1 MRALP
6 ILRNSGSTSTKTLA
20 QKRTALR
27 RLILILT
34 SLVLGLI
41 LAEIGLRLAGFSYFN
56 PYIVDRDLGFT
67 LRPNAEGW
75 WTKEGLAYI
84 KINSDGLRDV
94 EHSFKKP
101 DNTIRIAVLGD
112 SFSEALQVSIEN
124 TFWSVMQRQLQPSLG
139 ARGKNVE
146 VLNFGVSGF
155 STARELIM
163 LRKHVWQYN
172 PDVVILLITPGND
185 IKDNSSAL
193 TGYEEGLPYFVYQ
206 NGSLKLDDSLL
217 RARSESYTF
226 RLQESFPGK
235 AWDWIRARSR
245 VLGLIYTVRES
256 YSGGNSKVR
265 RTVRSADERGIDGN
279 IFRSPVNA
287 DWDDAWQVTE
297 KLIMQMRDEVKERG
311 AAFLVATATN
321 GIQVD
326 PDQEL
331 RVEYMRSLGVTT
343 LFYPE
348 LRIKDLGE
356 REKIDVL
363 NLAPPF
369 LDFAVRNQT
378 FLHGFGERKGKGHW
392 NEAGHLLAGQL
403 LAERLLERLSEKR

>member
-1 MRALP
+1 MPSLP
-6 ILRNSGSTSTKTLA
+6 FLRNSRSASTKTPG
-20 QKRTALR
+20 QKRIGRERIGRERIVRQR
-27 RLILILT
+27 RQRLT
-34 SLVLGLI
+34 LLLSSLVFALI

-75 WTKEGLAYI
+75 WTKEGSAYV
-84 KINSDGLRDV
+84 KINSHGLRDF
-94 EHSFKKP
+94 EHSFAKP
-101 DNTIRIAVLGD
+101 VNTIRIAVLGD
-112 SFSEALQVSIEN
+112 SFAEALQVSIEN
-124 TFWSVMQRQLQPSLG
+124 TFWSVMQRQLQPSLA

-163 LRKHVWQYN
+163 LRKQVWQYE
-172 PDVVILLITPGND
+172 PDVVILLITAGND
-185 IKDNSSAL
+185 IKDNSPVL
-193 TGYEEGLPYFVYQ
+193 TGYEEGLPYFVNQ
-206 NGSLKLDDSLL
+206 NGSVKLDDSLL
-217 RARSESYTF
+217 RARSETYTF

-245 VLGLIYTVRES
+245 VLGLLYSLRES

-265 RTVRSADERGIDGN
+265 RNDRAGDERGIDGN

-287 DWDDAWQVTE
+287 EWADAWMVTE
-297 KLIMQMRDEVKERG
+297 KLIVQMRDEVQGRG

-321 GIQVD
+321 GIQLD
-326 PDQEL
+326 PNEEV
-331 RVEYMRSLGVTT
+331 RVEYMKGLGVTT

-356 REKIDVL
+356 REQLDVL
-363 NLAPPF
+363 NLAPIF

-378 FLHGFGERKGKGHW
+378 FLHGFGDRRGKGHW
-392 NEAGHLLAGQL
+392 NEAGHQL
-403 LAERLLERLSEKR
+403 